1 MELLIA
7 GILLWS
13 VTHLFPSV
21 ARGTR
26 DKLAGALGENLY
38 KGLYS
43 FDILLAVVLIVWG
56 WKAATATAIYNPPLF
71 GSPLILGLM
80 LIAFIL
86 FVASGASSN
95 IKRFVRHPQMV
106 GVIAWAIAHLLTNGD
121 SRSIVLFGG
130 LGIWAILEILLINR
144 RDGEWQK
151 PGPVA
156 ITADGITL
164 VIGLLA
170 FAAVFYFHGF
180 LFGAALI

>member
-21 ARGTR
+21 AGGTR

-38 KGLYS
+38 RGLFS
-43 FDILLAVVLIVWG
+43 LDIVLAVILIVWG
-56 WKAATATAIYNPPLF
+56 WKTATATAVYYPPLF
-71 GSPLILGLM
+71 GSPLIAGLM

-86 FVASGASSN
+86 FIRLGRSRQPQTLCSSPADGW
-95 IKRFVRHPQMV
+95 RYRLGHCPL
-106 GVIAWAIAHLLTNGD
+106 AANGD
-121 SRSIVLFGG
+121 SRSLVLFGG

-151 PGPVA
+151 PEPVLSPPM
-156 ITADGITL
+156 G
-164 VIGLLA
+164 
-170 FAAVFYFHGF
+170 
-180 LFGAALI
+180 

>member
-21 ARGTR
+21 AGGTR

-38 KGLYS
+38 RGLFS
-43 FDILLAVVLIVWG
+43 LDIVLAVILFVWG
-56 WKAATATAIYNPPLF
+56 WKTATATAVYYPPLF
-71 GSPLILGLM
+71 GSPLIAGLM

-86 FVASGASSN
+86 FIVSGAPGN
-95 IKRFVRHPQMV
+95 LKRFVRHPQMA
-106 GVIAWAIAHLLTNGD
+106 GVIVWAIAHLLANGD
-121 SRSIVLFGG
+121 SRSLVLFGG

-151 PGPVA
+151 PEPVP
-156 ITADGITL
+156 ISADGITV
-164 VIGLLA
+164 VIGFLA
-170 FAAVFYFHGF
+170 FAAVFYFHGT
-180 LFGAALI
+180 LFGVALI